1 MRDKAILATLY
12 GTGLRVTELITL
24 KTKDIKLSESQFSVI
39 GKGSK
44 LRSVFL
50 TQDAKEKLKK
60 YILSR

>member
-39 GKGSK
+39 
-44 LRSVFL
+44 
-50 TQDAKEKLKK
+50 
-60 YILSR
+60 

>member
-1 MRDKAILATLY
+1 
-12 GTGLRVTELITL
+12 VTELITL